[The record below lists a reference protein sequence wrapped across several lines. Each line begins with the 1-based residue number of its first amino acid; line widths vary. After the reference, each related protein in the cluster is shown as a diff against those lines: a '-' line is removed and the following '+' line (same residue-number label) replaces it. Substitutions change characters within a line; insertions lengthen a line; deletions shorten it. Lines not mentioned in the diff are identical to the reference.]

1 MAKKKSYGLSAAC
14 CCRKGI
20 RNLNNEDN
28 FYFYGEMLP
37 ELNHGLSGTIDGYSE
52 FIDYPVIF
60 GVFDGA
66 GGEEDGQTASL
77 ICAETCR
84 DMIGDWKYRSEESM
98 EEFMLRIVL
107 EANRRVCEARSVRIE
122 DMGSSFSALLFY
134 DDSVTVCNVGGGRL
148 FAADRRD
155 LIDISVDHSKEMSK
169 EKKKRSLFK
178 RKKKNEDES
187 LLPPQYIGMDP
198 EGRGLEPYIKTY
210 KLSPNLRLMICSDG
224 ITEVV
229 PEEELAYDLTKI
241 RDDIDCAETVIDDAL
256 DFEVED
262 DATVIV
268 VSLKKPGARKTRKAA
283 PFFSGREK
291 TEGEAEEAGGYPE
304 SPSDVLPEENTYAG
318 DSGYGEAVYGEAED
332 HSGYFEEEA
341 PESYEY
347 APGDYE
353 GVPESYGEAP
363 ENSEEAVYGEMEAY
377 GRDDALTEEEGIG
390 TGPDQ
395 DGFENEDYGTPES
408 DYEIPETDS
417 AEPAEEAAAEA
428 SGKAAKEKASVITK
442 ISGLFADRFKRKSKE
457 EKEDHAAGDLHSE
470 EITPAEIFADEDGDS
485 EKAYAEALG
494 MNVPE
499 ESAETGGEADEM
511 PAEPDEIPAE
521 SSDNPE
527 DSFDEESIPDIAEAA
542 DEMEAGEPDG
552 LTGEDK
558 AYEPEPAA
566 VIDEEISLSP
576 AEESDEG
583 QADIPPA
590 DEWQKEEEDGNA
602 RGGDPIESFLKD
614 MDPSDE

>member
-1 MAKKKSYGLSAAC
+1 
-14 CCRKGI
+14 
-20 RNLNNEDN
+20 
-28 FYFYGEMLP
+28 
-37 ELNHGLSGTIDGYSE
+37 
-52 FIDYPVIF
+52 
-60 GVFDGA
+60 
-66 GGEEDGQTASL
+66 
-77 ICAETCR
+77 
-84 DMIGDWKYRSEESM
+84 
-98 EEFMLRIVL
+98 MLRIVL

-304 SPSDVLPEENTYAG
+304 SPSDVLPEENGYAG
-318 DSGYGEAVYGEAED
+318 
-332 HSGYFEEEA
+332 
-341 PESYEY
+341 
-347 APGDYE
+347 
-353 GVPESYGEAP
+353 
-363 ENSEEAVYGEMEAY
+363 
-377 GRDDALTEEEGIG
+377 
-390 TGPDQ
+390 
-395 DGFENEDYGTPES
+395 
-408 DYEIPETDS
+408 
-417 AEPAEEAAAEA
+417 
-428 SGKAAKEKASVITK
+428 
-442 ISGLFADRFKRKSKE
+442 
-457 EKEDHAAGDLHSE
+457 
-470 EITPAEIFADEDGDS
+470 TPAT
-485 EKAYAEALG
+485 EK
-494 MNVPE
+494 PF
-499 ESAETGGEADEM
+499 TGKLRI
-511 PAEPDEIPAE
+511 IPATLKKKPLKAMNTLRE
-521 SSDNPE
+521 TMKAFRKATGKLRKTVKKPFTE
-527 DSFDEESIPDIAEAA
+527 KWKPT
-542 DEMEAGEPDG
+542 AGTMP
-552 LTGEDK
+552 
-558 AYEPEPAA
+558 
-566 VIDEEISLSP
+566 
-576 AEESDEG
+576 
-583 QADIPPA
+583 
-590 DEWQKEEEDGNA
+590 
-602 RGGDPIESFLKD
+602 
-614 MDPSDE
+614 